1 MQISHLS
8 FKRSLSQ
15 FENFIFLDFF
25 PVYITTTNFKIV
37 AKISQHLRG
46 LTFRAIIKQDVRVTI
61 SNH

>member
-15 FENFIFLDFF
+15 FENVIFSCLYYD
-25 PVYITTTNFKIV
+25 TNFKIV
-37 AKISQHLRG
+37 AMISQHLRG

>member
-25 PVYITTTNFKIV
+25 PVYITTL
-37 AKISQHLRG
+37 AMISQHLRG
-46 LTFRAIIKQDVRVTI
+46 LTFRAIIKQDVRFTI

>member
-25 PVYITTTNFKIV
+25 SCLYYDTNFKIV
-37 AKISQHLRG
+37 AMISQHLRG